1 MRMSESNVTMSGAV
15 RLVLGLA
22 TLVFAV
28 AGFVFDRNTQLF
40 VAAGA
45 CATMWWAWDFL
56 VEFVFEPI
64 EAFAH
69 HLLQGGAVQGDPS
82 VHRPTL
88 DDTVRL
94 LENHLAN
101 PTSAKVDINAAI
113 RLEEIYR
120 TVKKDPARAR
130 AAIRLA
136 KERYPDAPELARY
149 DLDDDDEGWLER
161 LGRGELPDG

>member
-1 MRMSESNVTMSGAV
+1 MSPSPSSITLSSAV
-15 RLVLGLA
+15 RRVLGLA
-22 TLVFAV
+22 TLVFVV
-28 AGFVFDRNTQLF
+28 AGFVFDRNTPLF

-64 EAFAH
+64 EDFVH
-69 HLLQGGAVQGDPS
+69 YLLQGGAAQNDRSGLRPS
-82 VHRPTL
+82 L

-94 LENHLAN
+94 LENHIAN

-120 TVKKDPARAR
+120 TAKKDPAKAQEVLRTVRA
-130 AAIRLA
+130 
-136 KERYPDAPELARY
+136 RYPDAPELQRY
-149 DLDDDDEGWLER
+149 GDGDDGV
-161 LGRGELPDG
+161 

>member
-120 TVKKDPARAR
+120 TAKKDSAKAQ
-130 AAIRLA
+130 AVIRTVR
-136 KERYPDAPELARY
+136 ERYPDAPELERFGDSDDGLAG
-149 DLDDDDEGWLER
+149 LDNL
-161 LGRGELPDG
+161 

>member
-1 MRMSESNVTMSGAV
+1 MSPSHSSLTLSAAV
-15 RLVLGLA
+15 RSVLGLT
-22 TLVFAV
+22 TLVLAG
-28 AGFVFDRNTQLF
+28 AGFVFDGSTQLF

-45 CATMWWAWDFL
+45 CATMWWAWDVL

-64 EAFAH
+64 EDFAH
-69 HLLQGGAVQGDPS
+69 HLLQGGAAQNDPS
-82 VHRPTL
+82 VARPSI

-120 TVKKDPARAR
+120 TAKQDPARAQ
-130 AAIRLA
+130 AVIRTVR
-136 KERYPDAPELARY
+136 ERYPDAPELQRFGDNEG
-149 DLDDDDEGWLER
+149 DLAGLEN
-161 LGRGELPDG
+161 L

>member
-1 MRMSESNVTMSGAV
+1 MSESNVTMSGAV

-22 TLVFAV
+22 TLVFAA
-28 AGFVFDRNTQLF
+28 AGFVFGRNPQLF

-56 VEFVFEPI
+56 VEYVFEPI

-69 HLLQGGAVQGDPS
+69 HLLQGGAAQGDPS

-94 LENHLAN
+94 LESHLAN

-120 TVKKDPARAR
+120 TAKKDSAKAQ
-130 AAIRLA
+130 AVIRTVR
-136 KERYPDAPELARY
+136 ERYPDAPELERFVPSDSGLAG
-149 DLDDDDEGWLER
+149 LDNL
-161 LGRGELPDG
+161 

>member
-1 MRMSESNVTMSGAV
+1 MSESKVTMSGAV

-82 VHRPTL
+82 IHRPTL

-120 TVKKDPARAR
+120 TAKKDSAKAQ
-130 AAIRLA
+130 AVIRTVR
-136 KERYPDAPELARY
+136 ERYPDAPELERFGDSDDGLAG
-149 DLDDDDEGWLER
+149 LDNL
-161 LGRGELPDG
+161 

>member
-1 MRMSESNVTMSGAV
+1 MRPSQSNVTMSAAV
-15 RLVLGLA
+15 RLVLGVA
-22 TLVFAV
+22 TLVFAG
-28 AGFVFDRNTQLF
+28 AGLVFDLNAGLF

-64 EAFAH
+64 EHFAH
-69 HLLQGGAVQGDPS
+69 HLLQGGAAQGDPS
-82 VHRPTL
+82 VRRPSL

-101 PTSAKVDINAAI
+101 PTSAKVDLNAAI

-120 TVKKDPARAR
+120 TVKKDSAKAQ
-130 AAIRLA
+130 AVIRTVR
-136 KERYPDAPELARY
+136 ERYPDAPELDRFK
-149 DLDDDDEGWLER
+149 DDDEGLAG
-161 LGRGELPDG
+161 LDNL